1 MNDRLLVV
9 CFFMTIVVFFGCDKQ
24 FRVAFDK
31 NRMEVSTCDHYPI
44 REIKVFNIQ
53 KPEAPLY
60 KVSLKNDAYGVDK
73 LSLTEFKEG
82 YHYSY
87 QDFKLEGQSTY
98 EIIIPRGHTTA
109 IIEFTTDSKGK
120 IRNVKNLTPCLP
132 LAKE

>member
-1 MNDRLLVV
+1 MIDRLLGV
-9 CFFMTIVVFFGCDKQ
+9 CLFMTTLFFFGCDKQ
-24 FRVAFDK
+24 IRVAFDK
-31 NRMEVSTCDHYPI
+31 NRMEISTCDHFPI
-44 REIKVFNIQ
+44 REVKVFNVQ

-60 KVSLKNDAYGVDK
+60 KVSLKNDAGGVDK

-87 QDFKLEGQSTY
+87 QVFKLEGQSTY

-109 IIEFTTDSKGK
+109 IIEFATDSQGK
-120 IRNVKNLTPCLP
+120 ISKVKNLTPCLP